1 MTRSVVQILVD
12 IMLFLNV
19 WTSKILVKVNMGLLY
34 MVKSRKS
41 TVEGEYWYVYER
53 EGL

>member
-1 MTRSVVQILVD
+1 MQILVE
-12 IMLFLNV
+12 IMLFL
-19 WTSKILVKVNMGLLY
+19 TSKILVKVNMGLLY

-53 EGL
+53 EGS